1 MRSIFTYLSAL
12 LVGSVLVGCVEK
24 SGPDGPNAW
33 QQGDTPYYVNLRLRT
48 QSDMFTRADEEPAQN
63 NNNKID
69 GTHEEH
75 DICKTA
81 GNFALFFDV
90 DGKYISFANLY
101 SVNEKPND
109 GETPDV
115 WGDKHGHEDETED
128 TPQVEAT
135 YTCRFY
141 GFANRQPAKVLV
153 VVNAPVKIYDQL
165 TDFPGWTLDEV
176 MKQVWDESVDPYG
189 NLGFY
194 TTKTDGKMTRY
205 FTMTNTTYI
214 DRNGNLHCA
223 EEIPEGSIT
232 TDEDEVED
240 LSPVTIYLERMVSKF
255 SMSLN
260 FNPDEYH
267 PVSSQSLDV
276 CKYENGVL
284 TYSEAPWA
292 LQLLGWGLN
301 GLETQNYLFKN
312 VDKTGDWLGHPGW
325 NSPAERRC
333 YWSVDPHYDDLR
345 VYPWQHDDAMDRYD
359 LDHRDWYNDFHSYD
373 EKDGS
378 AQVNGGFA
386 LKYYPFKDF
395 CPDVSDDGS
404 FPEGYAYN
412 TGIYYTPENTFMQGM
427 QVDISRGTRAYELA
441 GTHVLL
447 CARLLLS
454 DVNGG
459 YSPCEKIYRN
469 RVGVCY
475 FDELSLLE
483 DFMNAMN
490 YKLTSQKYIYY
501 KYYPWDEEKVS
512 NGKKSYY
519 GHTFRAVPSG
529 TYALYYQDPDSG
541 DYHELTSTIL
551 NDLLDDQQ
559 YRFVRP
565 ADAVNADG
573 KIIPWIMYKEG
584 GTNKDDDVDFEPLKL
599 YILSKNADDNSNDD
613 GETIFA
619 KDYRTSALLEEYIR
633 SRELKFEYFNGKDWT
648 AFPNN
653 FEDDND
659 TQSLFYEIWGVAD
672 FFRYGLMYYAV
683 PIHAQEVSGN
693 MASTPASGD
702 ITQLADMSAGFD
714 DPKFYYYY
722 GVVRNNW
729 YNFTLHSIGDLGIP
743 VFDVDKPIVPNYANK
758 KDQVKVEMEI
768 LPMHVE
774 DITVPIS

>member
-69 GTHEEH
+69 GIHEEH

-81 GNFALFFDV
+81 GNFALFFDG
-90 DGKYISFANLY
+90 DDKYISYANLY

-109 GETPDV
+109 SKTPDEESNT
-115 WGDKHGHEDETED
+115 HGHEDGTED

-141 GFANRQPAKVLV
+141 GFANRKPAKVLV
-153 VVNAPVKIYDQL
+153 VVNAPTKIYDKL
-165 TDFPGWTLDEV
+165 TDFPGWTLDDV
-176 MKQVWDESVDPYG
+176 MQQVWDESDEPYG
-189 NLGFY
+189 NLGFF
-194 TTKTDGKMTRY
+194 TTGTGSDTKRY

-214 DRNGNLHCA
+214 DYNIDNPDGELHCA
-223 EEIPEGSIT
+223 EKIPERSIT
-232 TDEDEVED
+232 TDETKVGELD
-240 LSPVTIYLERMVSKF
+240 PVTIYLERMVSKF

-276 CKYENGVL
+276 CTYEDGVL
-284 TYSEAPWA
+284 KYSEAPWA

-312 VDKTGDWLGHPGW
+312 VDESGDWLTMRHPGW

-333 YWSVDPHYDDLR
+333 YWSVDPHYKDPT
-345 VYPWQHDDAMDRYD
+345 VYPWQHDEAMDRYD
-359 LDHRDWYNDFHSYD
+359 NNHPNWYNNKFHSYD
-373 EKDGS
+373 EKDRPG
-378 AQVNGGFA
+378 QKVNGGFA
-386 LKYYPFKDF
+386 LKYYPFNHF
-395 CPDVSDDGS
+395 CPAVKDDGS
-404 FPEGYAYN
+404 LPMGYAYN
-412 TGIYYTPENTFMQGM
+412 SDIYYTPENTFMPGL

-447 CARLLLS
+447 CARLMLS
-454 DVNGG
+454 DGNGG
-459 YSPCEKIYRN
+459 YASHERIYRN

-475 FDELSLLE
+475 KDELSLLE

-490 YKLTSQKYIYY
+490 DKFTSQRYIYY
-501 KYYPWDEEKVS
+501 NYYPWSASEDKS
-512 NGKKSYY
+512 NYY
-519 GHTFRAVPSG
+519 GKTFRAVTG
-529 TYALYYQDPDSG
+529 GAYALFYKHPTDNKYY
-541 DYHELTSTIL
+541 EVTTARL
-551 NDLLDDQQ
+551 NDMMKDPH
-559 YRFVRP
+559 YRFVRS
-565 ADAVNADG
+565 ADALNADG
-573 KIIPWIMYKEG
+573 KIIPWIMYNAKG
-584 GTNKDDDVDFEPLKL
+584 DGVDDHFEPLPM
-599 YILSKNADDNSNDD
+599 YILSKKDDSPADEGEVINANIEDRRLTIEYSDN
-613 GETIFA
+613 GAEW
-619 KDYRTSALLEEYIR
+619 KL
-633 SRELKFEYFNGKDWT
+633 
-648 AFPNN
+648 FPS
-653 FEDDND
+653 ESKDDND
-659 TQSLFYEIWGVAD
+659 LQSIFYEIWGVAD
-672 FFRYGLMYYAV
+672 FFRNGLMYYAV

-693 MASTPASGD
+693 MAGMPASGD
-702 ITQLADMSAGFD
+702 IAKLADMSAGFD

-743 VFDVDKPIVPNYANK
+743 VFDVKKPIVPNYTNK

-774 DITVPIS
+774 DITVEI